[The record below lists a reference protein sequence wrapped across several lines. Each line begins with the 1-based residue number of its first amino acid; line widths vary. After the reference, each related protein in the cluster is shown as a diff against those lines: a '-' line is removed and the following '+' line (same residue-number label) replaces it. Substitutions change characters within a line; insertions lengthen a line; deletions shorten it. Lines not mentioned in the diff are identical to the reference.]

1 MMAASL
7 AGCGS
12 GNQNTAPAGSTA
24 AESKAET
31 ETQKTESGEKVK
43 LTFWMEMTTP
53 ELDQVYQTAVDNYM
67 SEHPD
72 VEIEYLGIPGNA
84 ADAKK

>member
-1 MMAASL
+1 MAASL

-53 ELDQVYQTAVDNYM
+53 ELDQVYLSIQ
-67 SEHPD
+67 SLH
-72 VEIEYLGIPGNA
+72 L
-84 ADAKK
+84 DALTYRDRKSVV

>member
-31 ETQKTESGEKVK
+31 EDTKQKAKKVK

-72 VEIEYLGIPGNA
+72 VEY
-84 ADAKK
+84 

>member
-1 MMAASL
+1 MIKKFVATGLALMMAASL

-31 ETQKTESGEKVK
+31 ETQKTETQKRGEHYEKN
-43 LTFWMEMTTP
+43 MENSRK
-53 ELDQVYQTAVDNYM
+53 Y
-67 SEHPD
+67 
-72 VEIEYLGIPGNA
+72 
-84 ADAKK
+84 ADGSCFADGKPFRMWRIK

>member
-1 MMAASL
+1 MIKKFAATGLALMMAASL

-31 ETQKTESGEKVK
+31 ETQKTESGEKDK
-43 LTFWMEMTTP
+43 WELTWKILFLM
-53 ELDQVYQTAVDNYM
+53 N
-67 SEHPD
+67 
-72 VEIEYLGIPGNA
+72 
-84 ADAKK
+84 